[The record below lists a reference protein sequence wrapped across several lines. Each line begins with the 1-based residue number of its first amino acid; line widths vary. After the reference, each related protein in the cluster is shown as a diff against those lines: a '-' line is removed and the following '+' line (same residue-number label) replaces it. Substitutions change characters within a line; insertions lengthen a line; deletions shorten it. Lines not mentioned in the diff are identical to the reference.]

1 MAALSNKIKHHLLA
15 FISELVGTF
24 LFLFFAYGGTNAV
37 NSPPKNPETDNLAA
51 DPSKLLFI
59 SLAFGISLAVN
70 AWVFFRVSG
79 GLFNPAVT
87 VALMLVGGASIIRG
101 ALMIVAQL
109 IGAIAAAA
117 VVSALFP
124 GPLNVATTL
133 VEGTSIARGLFIE
146 MFLTA
151 QLIITIFMLAAEKHR
166 ATFVA
171 PIGIGLSLLIIEMVG
186 VYYTGGSV
194 NPARSFGPCVVNA
207 SFTGYHWIYW
217 LGPILGSILASAFYL
232 LLKALNYQTLN
243 PDQDHDGVEGRR
255 FDTVS
260 TDTEQMHTTND
271 RTPTDPDKL
280 ASLAYERG
288 PAAEAGL

>member
-1 MAALSNKIKHHLLA
+1 MSVKIRHHLLA
-15 FISELVGTF
+15 FISEFVGTF
-24 LFLFFAYGGTNAV
+24 LYLFFAYGGTNVV
-37 NSPPKNPETDNLAA
+37 NSPPKTVETSNLAA

-70 AWVFFRVSG
+70 AWVFFRISG

-87 VALMLVGGASIIRG
+87 VALMLVGGASILRG

-124 GPLNVATTL
+124 GALNVATTL
-133 VEGTSIARGLFIE
+133 VEGTSITRGLFIE

-151 QLIITIFMLAAEKHR
+151 ELIITIFMLAAEKHR

-194 NPARSFGPCVVNA
+194 NPARSLGPCVVNA

-217 LGPILGSILASAFYL
+217 LGPVLGSILASAFYL

-243 PDQDHDGVEGRR
+243 PDQDHDGMDIRR
-255 FDTVS
+255 FDIIS
-260 TDTEQMHTTND
+260 TDAEKTQTAHSG
-271 RTPTDPDKL
+271 TPTDADKL
-280 ASLAYERG
+280 TSTPYERG
-288 PAAEAGL
+288 PAIEAGH